1 LDYVKYAE
9 ELYKQIL
16 KEKYWV
22 FTAGTYPQGVFTA
35 EDLKQIADNYD
46 KDFCEAPIWI
56 GHPAADEEPEALAW
70 IDRVIAEGDKL
81 YVKFS
86 YVSEQLIY
94 MLQNK
99 RFKRVSVELWK
110 FAEKP
115 GWYLYAIGLT
125 NRPQIKNLAPIEFEH
140 AGVKESA
147 KFSMDRVIE
156 KQTFNLQSRITFSD
170 EIKNNL
176 SQKLN
181 NSDMKIEDIK
191 KFAVERN
198 IEIPANANDQ
208 EVINA
213 VFGYVDAATKELTE
227 VKEQVAKFGDTTK
240 SLEDQITE
248 LKAKEVDLI
257 VEFGVNAKRIST
269 EEQKAYYTKFGIQ
282 HGPEE
287 LKAAINALPV
297 STLFTENQV
306 QNNAAAPGVAKFKNA
321 DGSALTYSDYLNK
334 VKENPKFADNFTDE
348 EVTKL
353 RNETW

>member
-1 LDYVKYAE
+1 MDYNKYAE

-35 EDLKQIADNYD
+35 ADLKQIADNYD

-56 GHPAADEEPEALAW
+56 GHPSPDEEPEALAW
-70 IDRVIAEGDKL
+70 IDRVIAEGDML

-140 AGVKESA
+140 AGVNSA
-147 KFSMDRVIE
+147 KFSMDRVLE
-156 KQTFNLQSRITFSD
+156 KKSFNLQSRITFSD

-181 NSDMKIEDIK
+181 KSDMKIEDIK
-191 KFAVERN
+191 KFATERN
-198 IEIPANANDQ
+198 ITIPEGASDQ
-208 EVINA
+208 EVVGA
-213 VFGYVDAATKELTE
+213 VFSYVDAATKELTE
-227 VKEQVAKFGDTTK
+227 VKAEVAKFGDTTK
-240 SLEDQITE
+240 TLEEQIAE
-248 LKAKEVDLI
+248 LKGKEVDLI
-257 VEFGVNAKRIST
+257 VEFGMTAKRIST
-269 EEQKAYYTKFGIQ
+269 EEQKAYYKKFGMEF
-282 HGPEE
+282 GPEK
-287 LKAAINALPV
+287 LKEAINTLPV
-297 STLFTENQV
+297 STLFSENQV
-306 QNNAAAPGVAKFKNA
+306 QNNAAAQATAKFKNS
-321 DGSALTYSDYLNK
+321 DGSPFTYSDYLNK
-334 VKENPKFADNFTDE
+334 VKENPKFSDNYTDE
-348 EVTKL
+348 EVNKL
-353 RNETW
+353 REETW